1 MSHRHLSRSIVLQAL
16 FAMDVRHFN
25 DDNCESVLNE
35 TIQDFG
41 VGVDN
46 QEFVTG
52 LCMGVM
58 HKKTLIDEIIVKA
71 APAWPLENISV
82 VDRNILR
89 IGLYE
94 LLFGDRDQVPP
105 KVAINEAIELAKI
118 FSGGSSSKFINGV
131 LGTVY
136 REIGEPGKE
145 QVSKRKSVNDR
156 EYSEM
161 PVEQKGAAVVYAY
174 DTEQN
179 IHLALVHDV
188 FGYWTLAKGSIEE
201 GESSE
206 EGTVR
211 EVKEEINLD
220 ITIESKLGENEYI
233 ANHPENGKNRKQVT
247 YYLAKSDFVPVVL
260 EKENGGLDKAQWFP
274 IADIADLTMYDD
286 VTHIILLAIEKIT
299 KK

>member
-1 MSHRHLSRSIVLQAL
+1 
-16 FAMDVRHFN
+16 
-25 DDNCESVLNE
+25 
-35 TIQDFG
+35 
-41 VGVDN
+41 
-46 QEFVTG
+46 
-52 LCMGVM
+52 MGVM

-233 ANHPENGKNRKQVT
+233 ANHPENGKIRKQVT